1 MTSRSGRLSCPSPL
15 TFPGLPLLR
24 SANGVKIGVGAPE
37 LAPEVVIYDSKFAL
51 ETPHELWLSTGIR
64 ALDHAVELMYNPDAS
79 EIARLMALQAASNL
93 FIYLPKYKQDPKDED
108 TITQLQLAAFA
119 SLGFVGY
126 GMKGGLGVSHSLG
139 YAMGSPYGIPHGIT
153 SCLTLGHVVKLK
165 AEDSKSAA
173 QIARLAPFIGLT
185 RTGDDLE
192 DATQCGQ
199 RILDLVEIL
208 GLSTTLSMRGVG
220 KDQIP
225 IIVKRATGG
234 QESGPTYDRV
244 AALVKG
250 LF

>member
-1 MTSRSGRLSCPSPL
+1 VANCHVNRLDLRRLTLLPSDK
-15 TFPGLPLLR
+15 
-24 SANGVKIGVGAPE
+24 GVKVGVAAPQ
-37 LAPEVVIYDSKFAL
+37 LVPEVIIYDSKFAL

-64 ALDHAVELMYNPDAS
+64 ALDHAVELMYNPDSS
-79 EIARLMALQAASNL
+79 EIARLMTLQAASNL
-93 FIYLPKYKQDPKDED
+93 FIFLPRYKEDPKDEN

-126 GMKGGLGVSHSLG
+126 GIKGGLGLSHSLG

-165 AEDSKSAA
+165 AEDPKSAA
-173 QIARLAPFIGLT
+173 QIARLAPFIGLS
-185 RTGDDLE
+185 RTGDDWE

-199 RILDLVEIL
+199 RILDLVGNL
-208 GLSTTLSMRGVG
+208 GLSTTLSKRGVSE
-220 KDQIP
+220 DQLP